1 MGRSR
6 TKKQQLIDELSRLA
20 FMEPE
25 EGQGI
30 KISEKMKAL
39 ELLGKC
45 LDLFEPQPEAPDN
58 KIEVSVRVVE
68 EQGKD

>member
-1 MGRSR
+1 MERIK
-6 TKKQQLIDELSRLA
+6 TKRRRLIEELSRLA

-30 KISEKMKAL
+30 KIGEKLKAL

-45 LDLFEPQPEAPDN
+45 LELMEQSPGEAEG
-58 KIEVSVRVVE
+58 KIEVSVRVE
-68 EQGKD
+68 DGE

>member
-1 MGRSR
+1 MKQ
-6 TKKQQLIDELSRLA
+6 TKKTAAPVTQHTD
-20 FMEPE
+20 
-25 EGQGI
+25 
-30 KISEKMKAL
+30 KTEKMKAL